1 VTGGVIVERV
11 QETSFV
17 PGPSIREGD
26 VLLEWGGREIAS
38 PEEFRRSY
46 EAQTPGALVTFEVRR
61 GRRRVRGGTVIPGP
75 DCRPADGSPIL
86 LSGIGMTIGRTDGPE
101 TGWEVLT
108 LTSGGPAARGGIKV
122 ADRILMVDGLEFRHG
137 GLEVLQSFERRP
149 RALPILFRRD
159 RRVRLLAVSP
169 NE

>member
-1 VTGGVIVERV
+1 
-11 QETSFV
+11 
-17 PGPSIREGD
+17 
-26 VLLEWGGREIAS
+26 
-38 PEEFRRSY
+38 
-46 EAQTPGALVTFEVRR
+46 
-61 GRRRVRGGTVIPGP
+61 
-75 DCRPADGSPIL
+75 
-86 LSGIGMTIGRTDGPE
+86 MTIGRTDGPE